1 MIGSVPIGAW
11 LWNGFPVLQDWIKVW
26 PNAAGQRAILMG
38 AAIGMIATGIRVIFG
53 IERPYLKG

>member
-1 MIGSVPIGAW
+1 MI
-11 LWNGFPVLQDWIKVW
+11 W
-26 PNAAGQRAILMG
+26 PNTAGQRAILIG